1 MLYPEITCLKDK
13 IHLNGKL
20 VRDSVYLLSS
30 IFYLL
35 SSIFHLLS
43 SIFYLPFS
51 IFDISIGIW
60 VCITIKPA
68 LTDRWEGA
76 LQNSVQAFL
85 VFCAVLLPT
94 CKGLT
99 GNHLTPFAIASNI
112 VSK

>member
-30 IFYLL
+30 IF
-35 SSIFHLLS
+35 HV
-43 SIFYLPFS
+43 PFPT
-51 IFDISIGIW
+51 FDIGIW

>member
-1 MLYPEITCLKDK
+1 MLYTEITCLKDK

-20 VRDSVYLLSS
+20 VRDSVHPPSS
-30 IFYLL
+30 ILH
-35 SSIFHLLS
+35 S
-43 SIFYLPFS
+43 PFS
-51 IFDISIGIW
+51 IFDIGIW
-60 VCITIKPA
+60 VCTTTKPA

>member
-30 IFYLL
+30 IF
-35 SSIFHLLS
+35 HV
-43 SIFYLPFS
+43 PFPA
-51 IFDISIGIW
+51 FDIGIW
-60 VCITIKPA
+60 VCTTIKPA

>member
-1 MLYPEITCLKDK
+1 MLYTEITCLKDK

-30 IFYLL
+30 IF
-35 SSIFHLLS
+35 H
-43 SIFYLPFS
+43 LPFS
-51 IFDISIGIW
+51 TFDIGIW

>member
-1 MLYPEITCLKDK
+1 MLYTEITCLKDK

-51 IFDISIGIW
+51 IFDIGIW
-60 VCITIKPA
+60 VCTTTKPA